1 MGTFRNLVSKAPAEN
16 LPSMLVAKLLPYIK
30 SLASRK
36 LSDEEIVEDV
46 EYLQAELSD
55 QFDSL
60 TNYDEYISELKSG
73 HLSWTPVHQSET
85 FWQENVGKL
94 NEKDQEG
101 VKTLVKLLK
110 DSQDAAVL
118 AVAAHDA
125 GQYAKHYE
133 RGGVVLNE
141 LGAKTRIMELMSHSH
156 PDVRYQS
163 LVTVQRLVSKSW
175 VR

>member
-1 MGTFRNLVSKAPAEN
+1 LIR
-16 LPSMLVAKLLPYIK
+16 
-30 SLASRK
+30 
-36 LSDEEIVEDV
+36 
-46 EYLQAELSD
+46 
-55 QFDSL
+55 
-60 TNYDEYISELKSG
+60 
-73 HLSWTPVHQSET
+73 
-85 FWQENVGKL
+85 
-94 NEKDQEG
+94 
-101 VKTLVKLLK
+101 TLVKLLK

-133 RGGVVLNE
+133 RGGVYEICGSYYKCTELTLDSVLNE